1 MFMTSSR
8 NRSQSPSASIPFSF
22 RTEERAARRK
32 EASSKTKNILFFE
45 EIIVLLWPIIF
56 VVVKPS
62 LIFVSSMLS
71 EAGRKIQCLSG
82 TKSAATSNIKGK
94 IPHLTCREI
103 S

>member
-45 EIIVLLWPIIF
+45 EIIVLLWPIIV

-62 LIFVSSMLS
+62 LILVSSMLS

-82 TKSAATSNIKGK
+82 TKSAAASN
-94 IPHLTCREI
+94 T
-103 S
+103 